1 MDGRFTIK
9 VSEINLADN
18 SEKDAYEYEHDFFS
32 ECLVVIQSITAGYWV
47 DENRVALAKGSTCD
61 YMMAHET
68 RKITIRE
75 NE

>member
-1 MDGRFTIK
+1 MDGRFTIV

-32 ECLVVIQSITAGYWV
+32 ECLVVVQSITAGYWV
-47 DENRVALAKGSTCD
+47 DENRVALAKGEEVT
-61 YMMAHET
+61 YAMTYTH
-68 RKITIRE
+68 RKITVRE